1 MRPAADVIQTGY
13 HDMGFDGRKR
23 GGDRGY
29 DRRGG
34 GRDSF
39 GGGDDFYDSGRSFG
53 GGDRFGGGGGG
64 FGGGDRFGGG
74 GGGGGFRG
82 GGGGGGGFGGGGGRD
97 QGTSLGTASGTVKWF
112 NATKGF
118 GFIAR
123 DSGEDVFVHISAVER
138 AGRTTLD
145 EGQPVT
151 FSIFDRGGRLSASD
165 LVIDGEAPE
174 RPDRPERPARD
185 RGPSGGGAMDDD
197 FTPGERI
204 EGTVKFFNTMK
215 GFGFISRGDG
225 KQDAFVHISA
235 LERAGLTSLAE
246 GQRVSF
252 ELARDRRGKVAAGNI
267 ELL

>member
-39 GGGDDFYDSGRSFG
+39 GGGDDFYDAGRSFG
-53 GGDRFGGGGGG
+53 GYGNDRGG
-64 FGGGDRFGGG
+64 FGAGG

-82 GGGGGGGFGGGGGRD
+82 GGGGGGFGGGGGSRD
-97 QGTSLGTASGTVKWF
+97 PGTSLGTASGTVKWF

-123 DSGEDVFVHISAVER
+123 DGGEDVFVHISAVER

-174 RPDRPERPARD
+174 RPDRPARE
-185 RGPSGGGAMDDD
+185 RGPVGGAGDDD

-252 ELARDRRGKVAAGNI
+252 ELARDRRGKVAGGNI

>member
-1 MRPAADVIQTGY
+1 
-13 HDMGFDGRKR
+13 MGFDGRKR

-39 GGGDDFYDSGRSFG
+39 GGGDDFYDAGRSFG
-53 GGDRFGGGGGG
+53 GYGNDRGG
-64 FGGGDRFGGG
+64 FGAGG

-82 GGGGGGGFGGGGGRD
+82 GGGGGGFGGGGGSRD
-97 QGTSLGTASGTVKWF
+97 PGTSLGTASGTVKWF

-123 DSGEDVFVHISAVER
+123 DGGEDVFVHISAVER

-174 RPDRPERPARD
+174 RPDRPARE
-185 RGPSGGGAMDDD
+185 RGPVGGAGDDD

-252 ELARDRRGKVAAGNI
+252 ELARDRRGKVAGGNI

>member
-1 MRPAADVIQTGY
+1 
-13 HDMGFDGRKR
+13 MGFDGRKR

-39 GGGDDFYDSGRSFG
+39 GGGDDFYDAGRSFG
-53 GGDRFGGGGGG
+53 GYGNDRGG
-64 FGGGDRFGGG
+64 FGAGG

-82 GGGGGGGFGGGGGRD
+82 GGGGGGFGGGGGSRD
-97 QGTSLGTASGTVKWF
+97 PGTSLGTASGTVKWF

-123 DSGEDVFVHISAVER
+123 DGGEDVFVHISAVER

-174 RPDRPERPARD
+174 RPDRPARE
-185 RGPSGGGAMDDD
+185 RGPVGGAGDDD

-252 ELARDRRGKVAAGNI
+252 ELAPDRRGKVAGGNI

>member
-1 MRPAADVIQTGY
+1 
-13 HDMGFDGRKR
+13 MGFDGRKR

-64 FGGGDRFGGG
+64 FGGGGAS
-74 GGGGGFRG
+74 
-82 GGGGGGGFGGGGGRD
+82 RD
-97 QGTSLGTASGTVKWF
+97 PGTSLGTASGTVKWF

-151 FSIFDRGGRLSASD
+151 FSIFDRGGRLSAAD
-165 LVIDGEAPE
+165 LVVDGEAPE

-185 RGPSGGGAMDDD
+185 RGPSAGAMDDD

>member
-1 MRPAADVIQTGY
+1 
-13 HDMGFDGRKR
+13 MGFDGRKR

-39 GGGDDFYDSGRSFG
+39 GGGDDFYDAGRSFG
-53 GGDRFGGGGGG
+53 GYGNDRGG
-64 FGGGDRFGGG
+64 FGAGGGG

-82 GGGGGGGFGGGGGRD
+82 GGGGFGGGGGSRD
-97 QGTSLGTASGTVKWF
+97 PGTSLGTSSGTVKWF

-123 DSGEDVFVHISAVER
+123 DGGEDVFVHISAVER

-174 RPDRPERPARD
+174 RPDRPARE
-185 RGPSGGGAMDDD
+185 RGPVGGAGDDD

>member
-1 MRPAADVIQTGY
+1 
-13 HDMGFDGRKR
+13 MGFDGRKR

-74 GGGGGFRG
+74 GGGGGFG
-82 GGGGGGGFGGGGGRD
+82 GGGASRD
-97 QGTSLGTASGTVKWF
+97 PGTSLGTASGTVKWF

-151 FSIFDRGGRLSASD
+151 FSIFDRGGRLSAAD
-165 LVIDGEAPE
+165 LVVDGEAPE

-185 RGPSGGGAMDDD
+185 RGPSAGAMDDD

>member
-1 MRPAADVIQTGY
+1 
-13 HDMGFDGRKR
+13 MGFEGRKR
-23 GGDRGY
+23 GNDRGY

-39 GGGDDFYDSGRSFG
+39 GGGEDFYDSGRSSFG
-53 GGDRFGGGGGG
+53 GGYGDRGG
-64 FGGGDRFGGG
+64 FGGGAQGGYGGG
-74 GGGGGFRG
+74 AGASGGFSGGGA
-82 GGGGGGGFGGGGGRD
+82 RD
-97 QGTSLGTASGTVKWF
+97 QGASLGTSSGTVKWF
-112 NATKGF
+112 NPTKGF

-138 AGRTTLD
+138 AGHTTLG

-151 FSIFDRGGRLSASD
+151 FTVFDRGGRLSAAD
-165 LVIDGEAPE
+165 LVVEGEAPE
-174 RPDRPERPARD
+174 RPAGSAAPRGGGDRD
-185 RGPSGGGAMDDD
+185 RGERSFGGGGGDDD

-204 EGTVKFFNTMK
+204 DGTVKFFNTMK

-225 KQDAFVHISA
+225 KPDAFVHVTA
-235 LERAGLTSLAE
+235 LERAGVSSLAE

-252 ELARDRRGKVAAGNI
+252 ELARDRRGKVAVSNI

>member
-1 MRPAADVIQTGY
+1 
-13 HDMGFDGRKR
+13 MGFDGRKR

-39 GGGDDFYDSGRSFG
+39 GGGDDFYDAGRSFG
-53 GGDRFGGGGGG
+53 GYGNDRGG
-64 FGGGDRFGGG
+64 FGAGG

-82 GGGGGGGFGGGGGRD
+82 GGGGGGFGGGGGSRD
-97 QGTSLGTASGTVKWF
+97 PGTSLGTASGTVKWF

-123 DSGEDVFVHISAVER
+123 DGGEDVFVHISAVER

-174 RPDRPERPARD
+174 RPDRPARE
-185 RGPSGGGAMDDD
+185 RGPVGGAGDDD

>member
-1 MRPAADVIQTGY
+1 
-13 HDMGFDGRKR
+13 MGFDGRKR

-39 GGGDDFYDSGRSFG
+39 GGGDDFYDAGRSFG
-53 GGDRFGGGGGG
+53 GYGNDRGG

-74 GGGGGFRG
+74 GGGGGGGFRG
-82 GGGGGGGFGGGGGRD
+82 GGAGGGGFAGGGARGEPGA
-97 QGTSLGTASGTVKWF
+97 SLGTASGTVKWF
-112 NATKGF
+112 NPTKGF

-123 DSGEDVFVHISAVER
+123 DGGEDVFVHISAVER
-138 AGRTTLD
+138 AGHTTLG

-151 FSIFDRGGRLSASD
+151 FTIFDRGGRLSAAD
-165 LVIDGEAPE
+165 LVVDGEAPE
-174 RPDRPERPARD
+174 RPAGSPAPRERAPM
-185 RGPSGGGAMDDD
+185 GGGGGDDD

-225 KQDAFVHISA
+225 KQDAFVHVSA
-235 LERAGLTSLAE
+235 LERAGLSSLAE